1 VSPEPSEL
9 ELPVDVATVDP
20 QSLSDEQVAELVLV
34 ANTILDNSEQGS
46 AEYEQALDALFVAA
60 QADDIVLS
68 EELAA
73 IPGAEALVGALN
85 FMGNVGSDM
94 STKVRE
100 ESKKIVVTAV
110 VAVGA
115 AVNAATGAALSAA
128 APSAAASAS
137 AGGSGGTSGRR
148 RND

>member
-1 VSPEPSEL
+1 VSPKDNQP

-46 AEYEQALDALFVAA
+46 PEYEQALDALFVAA
-60 QADDIVLS
+60 QADDIVIS

-128 APSAAASAS
+128 APSAGGGPS
-137 AGGSGGTSGRR
+137 GGSSSSTGYRR
-148 RND
+148 RKD